1 MSPASRPP
9 HADGGRMLA
18 ENKRSPAT
26 FSEFINL
33 APLKRLDFLE
43 VNMPKQVGLKCG
55 GVERWLHRDSVPR
68 STMTRSQIDCA
79 PASANH
85 DTLHRPKEGWQV
97 RMRSGKPGA
106 CSGAPRDENVRAIV
120 PARGDLGSILAGT
133 EEIHAGDATQGTQV
147 WPSVESLMKCT
158 LPSPNSAFTPPG
170 W

>member
-1 MSPASRPP
+1 
-9 HADGGRMLA
+9 MLA

-120 PARGDLGSILAGT
+120 PARVISVQYWLALKRSMP
-133 EEIHAGDATQGTQV
+133 AMLPRARQV